1 MGPVVPMVIIEI
13 WSDVACPWCYIGKRR
28 FETALSEFPHRDA
41 VEVRWRSFQ
50 LDPSL
55 PERYEGTQRDYL
67 VSRKGVDPQRIEA
80 MFGHVARQAEIE
92 GLGYDFDGVVVANSA
107 RALELVH
114 LAAAHGLADAAEERL
129 FSGHFERRE
138 DIGDPEQLIALGVE
152 LGLDGQEVREALET
166 GRYAAD
172 VRADT
177 EEARKLGISGVPFF
191 VIDRAY
197 GVSGAQPADVF
208 AQALAE
214 AWQASHP
221 PEVVLTPAGDGPDAP
236 ACGPDGCPI

>member
-1 MGPVVPMVIIEI
+1 VSVVIVEI

-28 FETALSEFPHRDA
+28 FETALSEFARRDA

-67 VSRKGVDPQRIEA
+67 VSRKGVDAQRIEA
-80 MFGHVARQAEIE
+80 MFDHVTRQAEIE

-138 DIGDPEQLIALGVE
+138 DIGDREQLIALGVE
-152 LGLDGQEVREALET
+152 LGLDGTEVREALEA
-166 GRYAAD
+166 GRYAAE

-177 EEARKLGISGVPFF
+177 EEARRLGITGVPFF

-208 AQALAE
+208 AHALAE

-221 PEVVLTPAGDGPDAP
+221 PRMVTPAGDGLGAP
-236 ACGPDGCPI
+236 VCGPDGCPI

>member
-1 MGPVVPMVIIEI
+1 VIIEI

-28 FETALSEFPHRDA
+28 FEAALAEFPHQDA

-67 VSRKGVDPQRIEA
+67 VSRKGVDGEKIEA
-80 MFGHVARQAEIE
+80 MFEHVARQAEIE
-92 GLGYDFDGVVVANSA
+92 GLAYDFDGVVVANSA

-114 LAAAHGLADAAEERL
+114 LAAAHRLADAAEERL

-138 DIGDPEQLIALGVE
+138 DIGDRDQLVAIGVE
-152 LGLDGQEVREALET
+152 LGLDGAEVREALET
-166 GRYAAD
+166 GRYAAS

-177 EEARKLGISGVPFF
+177 EAARRLGISGVPFF

-197 GVSGAQPADVF
+197 GLSGAQPADVF

-221 PEVVLTPAGDGPDAP
+221 PVVVPSADSSEAP
-236 ACGPDGCPI
+236 ACGPDGCPL